1 MVFIAVFCFLVLFA
15 AILVAVVFGL
25 KYLETQRRKQV
36 SQMLQTVEGNTASP
50 EASVLKEEKTGQDA
64 FSFLSESDAFRS
76 LEAQLRQ
83 SSLDWSVGKLFVSTL
98 IAGFVGLLFGLRIPV
113 LIDPF
118 LSALVSM
125 LAFGCLPF
133 VYMRSKRNKRFRQI
147 EEQLPDA
154 LDFLAR
160 SVRAG
165 HALSISLELVA
176 DETPDPLGA
185 EMRTLCNEQKLGA
198 AIDVAL
204 KHMAERVPTVD
215 IRFFVS
221 SLILQR
227 ETGGNLGEILNKLAY
242 VMRERFRLR
251 GQVRAASAHGKM
263 TGIIL
268 TLLPLALVLGLML
281 VAPGYLKGMAQDQ
294 DGKKLIVGAFLG
306 QIIGYAFIRKI
317 VRIKI

>member
-1 MVFIAVFCFLVLFA
+1 MLFIGVFSFLVLFA

-25 KYLETQRRKQV
+25 NYLEVQRRKQV
-36 SQMLQTVEGNTASP
+36 GQMLQTVEGSAVAQETP
-50 EASVLKEEKTGQDA
+50 VLREEKTGQGS
-64 FSFLSESDAFRS
+64 FSFFSDSDAFRS

-98 IAGFVGLLFGLRIPV
+98 VAGFAGLLFGLRVPV

-118 LSALVSM
+118 LSALASM
-125 LAFGCLPF
+125 LVFGCLPL
-133 VYMRSKRNKRFRQI
+133 VYMRSKRNRRFRQI

-185 EMRTLCNEQKLGA
+185 ELRTLCNEQKLGA
-198 AIDVAL
+198 AMDIAL

-251 GQVRAASAHGKM
+251 GQVRAASAHGRL

-268 TLLPLALVLGLML
+268 TLLPLVLVLGLMV
-281 VAPGYLKGMAQDQ
+281 VAPDYLKQMAHDK
-294 DGKKLIVGAFLG
+294 DGKILIVCAFLG
-306 QIIGYAFIRKI
+306 QIMGYAFIRKI